1 MKQENQNYDLTKRPA
16 EEVVEPIPEEQLNQ
30 EAKLRAK
37 KRPLLEKSSDFSNAK
52 TNPTAKS

>member
-30 EAKLRAK
+30 
-37 KRPLLEKSSDFSNAK
+37 
-52 TNPTAKS
+52 